1 MAEAPQTPGIS
12 TDLGE
17 SKATL
22 VDHLMR
28 ATLNQ
33 SAIVMLLSVAICNRW
48 DHIDHKM
55 NRPRISLAIL
65 AAALLSVSGG
75 TAMAADKGKVVD
87 FTVKSEPTTAAPNAG
102 RALKWDAS
110 KGRFGVT
117 LDIQQPRERPAV
129 ANDVQAGAY
138 FRITPSLRV
147 GGSVALGEQDLK
159 VRPYAARPADAP
171 KVTLQ
176 TAFRF

>member
-1 MAEAPQTPGIS
+1 MAEPPQAPGIS
-12 TDLGE
+12 IDLGE

-22 VDHLMR
+22 VDPQNR
-28 ATLNQ
+28 AALNQ
-33 SAIVMLLSVAICNRW
+33 AAIVMLFSVAICIRW
-48 DHIDHKM
+48 DHIDFRM

-65 AAALLSVSGG
+65 AAALLGASGG
-75 TAMAADKGKVVD
+75 SAMAADKGKVVD
-87 FTVKSEPTTAAPNAG
+87 FTVKSEPITSAPNAG

-117 LDIQQPRERPAV
+117 LDIQQPRERPSV

>member
-1 MAEAPQTPGIS
+1 VAEPPQTLAIR

-22 VDHLMR
+22 VDPENR

-33 SAIVMLLSVAICNRW
+33 TAIVMLFSMAIRNRW
-48 DHIDHKM
+48 DHIDLKM
-55 NRPRISLAIL
+55 NRPRISFAIL
-65 AAALLSVSGG
+65 AAALLGVSGG
-75 TAMAADKGKVVD
+75 SALAADKGKVVD
-87 FTVKSEPTTAAPNAG
+87 FTVKSEPITSAPNSG

-110 KGRFGVT
+110 KGRFGLT